1 MEDASATPNFPLT
14 DLPALPAANE
24 PPLGASPPPASGPLD
39 FDVIVEAPAE
49 DTADANIGAASAGI
63 TDYERERILYSSLR
77 RASNKTQNKL
87 TNLWLFVS

>member
-1 MEDASATPNFPLT
+1 MAERLT
-14 DLPALPAANE
+14 FFLHESVAKARIRRL
-24 PPLGASPPPASGPLD
+24 